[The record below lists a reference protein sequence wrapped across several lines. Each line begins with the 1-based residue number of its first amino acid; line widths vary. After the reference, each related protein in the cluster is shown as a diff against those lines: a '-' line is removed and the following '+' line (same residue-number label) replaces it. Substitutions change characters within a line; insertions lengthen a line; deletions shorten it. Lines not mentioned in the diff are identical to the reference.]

1 MGRDDVS
8 RRGVMKGIGMV
19 TGANLVGRGAASST
33 EPSNQAGAGGHSA
46 VETAPR
52 TWPQPGGTAT
62 KTGYRRGAKGPKSS
76 VAFRWQYEAA
86 ARISGVVVTDSTVY
100 ASDRTSLIALAA
112 EDGAERW
119 RMADS
124 DLTSVSTPAVA
135 ETLVYVGCTQ
145 QGSHGRAS
153 ARRSSVVALEAAT
166 GTEVW
171 RFEPDRQAA
180 AFCAPTVAG
189 DIVYIIGRNF
199 GAGTVGRLYALDSA
213 TGALLWTHET
223 GRSGINGYE
232 APPVAVENETVY
244 LAGDE
249 LAALEATTGDVR
261 WAVDAGVTYRATG
274 QNTPA
279 VGDDYIYVGHG
290 TETATT
296 VEARRRTDG
305 ARVWTHTVQPSH
317 QISAGQLN
325 AQTGVWTGAAVDD
338 ATVYIGFN
346 DRTPQPEGRARV
358 LALAAETGTVQ
369 WQRVFND
376 SRVTVQTPAIADG
389 TLYTGG
395 AALALADGRIRW
407 RLDAPTDDLTNAF
420 APPAVADE
428 TVYVGGTSLRA
439 ITGRL

>member
-249 LAALEATTGDVR
+249 LPR
-261 WAVDAGVTYRATG
+261 SKQR
-274 QNTPA
+274 PA
-279 VGDDYIYVGHG
+279 M
-290 TETATT
+290 
-296 VEARRRTDG
+296 
-305 ARVWTHTVQPSH
+305 
-317 QISAGQLN
+317 SAGQSM
-325 AQTGVWTGAAVDD
+325 
-338 ATVYIGFN
+338 
-346 DRTPQPEGRARV
+346 RA
-358 LALAAETGTVQ
+358 
-369 WQRVFND
+369 
-376 SRVTVQTPAIADG
+376 
-389 TLYTGG
+389 
-395 AALALADGRIRW
+395 
-407 RLDAPTDDLTNAF
+407 
-420 APPAVADE
+420 
-428 TVYVGGTSLRA
+428 
-439 ITGRL
+439 